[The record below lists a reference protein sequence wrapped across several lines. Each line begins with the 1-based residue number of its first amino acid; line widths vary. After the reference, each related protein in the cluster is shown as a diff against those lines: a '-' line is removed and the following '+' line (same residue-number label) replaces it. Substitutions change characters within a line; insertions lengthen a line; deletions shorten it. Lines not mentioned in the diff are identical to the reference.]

1 VLVGVELGIGVGVML
16 GCGVAVIVE
25 VALGEAVPVTVEVE
39 LALADGDA
47 VDVVVV
53 VVVAEGVLAWSN
65 AGLAIAAPAG
75 RANAPRMIAP
85 MMADRPNR
93 ACMEPPSVV
102 RLHRTYARE

>member
-25 VALGEAVPVTVEVE
+25 VALALGEAVALMVEVG

-47 VDVVVV
+47 EDVAVD

-75 RANAPRMIAP
+75 RATAPRMIAP

-102 RLHRTYARE
+102 RLHRT